1 MENNKYSYCNIAE
14 LTHVGMKRKANED
27 WLGSF
32 ECQNGLVAVVCDGM
46 GGHVGGA
53 VASHTAVEAIEF
65 FLKNNYVEDP
75 RVAIGQA
82 IEYANQAI
90 LSRVAQQP
98 ELTGMG
104 ATCVM
109 VIVRDGLV
117 YVGSVGDSRVYYI
130 SGHIIRQLTKDQSFV
145 QLLVDRGEL
154 TPEQAERHPRKNEIL
169 NALGLPNMTPAVVL
183 PDAIRPTAGDCLLL
197 CSDGLSGMVDDK
209 HICKIVSD
217 RSVLNQ
223 QQRVEKLIATANA
236 NGGLDNVTAQLVE
249 FSVTPGAE
257 KKSMALPPLKNI
269 LMGAAALL
277 ALVVVLGVGYWFMS
291 GDEENKEEV
300 AAVEQVANE
309 QDIKTYV
316 YDPIEFE
323 AGGVVAEL
331 RAGTDEGTTD
341 FTLIQ
346 NKGRNESTRTFDVA
360 FNVDSVV
367 IVSKLVLKQEDSDAI
382 VLWFAKKIEHLD
394 TITCTLKGGDLTQ
407 VIKIPVCAPEQKT
420 VVTPANKRKG
430 GNSGTVKGAS
440 TPAPKPSTS
449 TTNNP
454 ADNSQPIKAPAT
466 PVEPKDSTD
475 LLPRYTFNSKFV
487 ADSIVFVVKIEGNAN
502 AASLNGNT
510 LILPGRYSFPDDF
523 TDYRATLVEKTDDSL
538 VFKFQKDRPETS
550 YLDINLTLKNRGKG
564 KKSVSTTIRVNIQD

>member
-223 QQRVEKLIATANA
+223 QQRVEKLITTANA

-257 KKSMALPPLKNI
+257 KKSMTLPPLKNI

-291 GDEENKEEV
+291 GDDENKEEV
-300 AAVEQVANE
+300 AAVEQVANG
-309 QDIKTYV
+309 KTYKTYT
-316 YDPIEFE
+316 YDPIKFE
-323 AGGVVAEL
+323 PGKVFAKL
-331 RAGTDEGTTD
+331 RAGAEEGITNLNMLD
-341 FTLIQ
+341 YQIIDKFEVPFVKDSI
-346 NKGRNESTRTFDVA
+346 KIESKSGIHCSENNGDA
-360 FNVDSVV
+360 
-367 IVSKLVLKQEDSDAI
+367 LVLKFYDQKLES
-382 VLWFAKKIEHLD
+382 LD
-394 TITCTLKGGDLTQ
+394 TITCTLKGEDLIQ

-420 VVTPANKRKG
+420 VDTPANRRKG

-449 TTNNP
+449 TTNKP
-454 ADNSQPIKAPAT
+454 ADNSQPINAPAP

-475 LLPRYTFNSKFV
+475 LLPTYTFSSKFV

-550 YLDINLTLKNRGKG
+550 YLDINLKLKNRGKG
-564 KKSVSTTIRVNIQD
+564 KKSVSTTIHVNIQD